1 MFVVNDKAYVFS
13 IFSFF
18 NLLLSV
24 YCRAVEKIMFYGV
37 YIFDVM
43 YAMFQESAIIK
54 CPMLYYVLVII
65 MFKLR
70 YTYWNLKAQTI
81 D

>member
-1 MFVVNDKAYVFS
+1 MFCYCIVRGKKLKMKMFVVNDKAYVFS

-24 YCRAVEKIMFYGV
+24 YCRAFEKSMFYGV

-43 YAMFQESAIIK
+43 YALFQESATIK
-54 CPMLYYVLVII
+54 CPMLYYV
-65 MFKLR
+65 
-70 YTYWNLKAQTI
+70 
-81 D
+81 